1 MQIDMMIVN
10 MTPPP
15 PSTPPPPLTP
25 LDDAARRRIVD
36 YLIETLKEVS
46 RLNEEIKE
54 LEPHIDGDK
63 EAYKKYKLKIGARDE
78 MIQQIRDCEE
88 ALRSI

>member
-1 MQIDMMIVN
+1 MQIGMMIVK
-10 MTPPP
+10 MTLPP
-15 PSTPPPPLTP
+15 PSTPPPPLPP
-25 LDDAARRRIVD
+25 LDDAGRRKIVD
-36 YLIETLKEVS
+36 SLIEALKEVS

-78 MIQQIRDCEE
+78 MTQKIRDCEE